1 MKKYL
6 AVIDTNVIVSALISK
21 QKDSATVKVIAD
33 IFNGCVIPLYHK
45 DILCEYNEVLHRPK
59 FHLEDETIRQFIGAI
74 EQIGIEVFPSPTR
87 EMLPDEDDLIFY
99 EVTMEKRPENSYLI
113 TGNIRHYPQRAFIV
127 TPAEF
132 IEIIEQNK

>member
-33 IFNGCVIPLYHK
+33 IFNGRVIPLYHK
-45 DILCEYNEVLHRPK
+45 DILREYNEVLHRPK
-59 FHLEDETIRQFIGAI
+59 FQLQDETIRQFLRAI
-74 EQIGIEVFPSPTR
+74 EQIGIEVFPSRTG
-87 EMLPDEDDLIFY
+87 EILPDEDDLIFY

-113 TGNIRHYPQRAFIV
+113 TGNIRHYPQRTFII